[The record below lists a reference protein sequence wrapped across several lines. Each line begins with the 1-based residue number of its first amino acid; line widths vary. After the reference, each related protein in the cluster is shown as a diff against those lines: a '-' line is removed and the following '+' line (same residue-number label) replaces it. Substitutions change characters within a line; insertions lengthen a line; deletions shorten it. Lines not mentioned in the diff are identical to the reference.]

1 MKKMIDRINYLYHKS
16 KNQELTS
23 EEKIEQEN
31 LRKKY
36 VEIIKGNFKNQL
48 MNYKKKGAE

>member
-1 MKKMIDRINYLYHKS
+1 MKEIINRINFLYHKS
-16 KNQELTS
+16 KNQGLTN
-23 EEKIEQEN
+23 EEKEEQEK

-36 VEIIKGNFKNQL
+36 IEVVKGNFKSQL